1 MEWLRGRALFRGLD
15 TSYVVNV
22 LLMAAS
28 TVVCF
33 VPVMLVAA
41 GTHLST
47 TWTGPLLAAPDD
59 AYFHAILDDAHQAV
73 VFSGFPRES
82 LIACLAMAVAPTM
95 DVAIDL
101 FRFATESQQTNDIL
115 AATLKRGVV
124 RMNLI
129 ERAVFSLGCLV
140 CGVTTLCPTS
150 THYAILN
157 IVNLATV
164 NASGFLTIGPVV
176 LFLQRTGSLGGG
188 QLATFTVVAVCVAS
202 LCASF
207 QGLVQ
212 DPRSSQYNALT
223 LAGVVVYVVI
233 TAVYVLQL
241 VRLAIPTVRRINDSL
256 GEEETPTVVIHVYTL
271 LCRCVDHASK
281 KFAVTYHA
289 IALAIVFITNIW
301 YFTIYYVN
309 PTGFTVK
316 SYSVFYW
323 VYLMA
328 LALVFLVE
336 MRARHE
342 EVEDG
347 LHAIESRKAFIRF
360 ISHEVRTPLS
370 TAVMG
375 MELIMESRLPG
386 ERDDAAAGGG
396 GVAAYDH
403 HDTYA
408 EQTETLA
415 MIGDSLSSAVE
426 ILDDLLTFD
435 SFEDDRGGVAVV
447 KQRIG
452 VWSAIRKAADPLRL
466 QADKAGVK
474 LKWDAATM
482 SAAES
487 VNEGSLRQV
496 AVDADRRKLAY
507 VVRALVL
514 HAIQNTPKGE
524 TVTMAVRLAPRAQ
537 PVTRGWRRGSNTS
550 TTTVNVH
557 ANTGTTADPT
567 GASSSPSPSSMTM
580 SSGFRNSCFSGNTG
594 PGTSGKSGRASLLA
608 GRSGSR
614 IVATNELPGDDNA
627 TPPGPASAQISGKGA
642 PKKNP
647 RRSSLGSLLRGS
659 LMEGGGGR
667 DREDN
672 KHVVMEI
679 TDGEAAPSDDTQATL
694 MSQVRAK
701 VADTFKF
708 RPGELVS
715 SAVRSGG
722 GSGSGLFMALS
733 KVRGLRRSSDDGSV
747 L

>member
-1 MEWLRGRALFRGLD
+1 M
-15 TSYVVNV
+15 YVVNV
-22 LLMAAS
+22 LVMAAS

-59 AYFHAILDDAHQAV
+59 AYFHAILDDTHQAV
-73 VFSGFPRES
+73 VFSGLPRES
-82 LIACLAMAVAPTM
+82 LVACLAMAVAPTM

-101 FRFATESQQTNDIL
+101 FRYATESQHTNDIL
-115 AATLKRGVV
+115 AATSKRGVV

-140 CGVTTLCPTS
+140 CGVTTLCPTSS

-188 QLATFTVVAVCVAS
+188 QLATLTVVAVCVAS

-212 DPRSSQYNALT
+212 DPHSSQYNALT

-241 VRLAIPTVRRINDSL
+241 VRLAVPTVRRINDSL
-256 GEEETPTVVIHVYTL
+256 GEEETPTVVVHAYTL
-271 LCRCVDHASK
+271 LRRCVDHASK

-289 IALAIVFITNIW
+289 IALAVVFVTNIW
-301 YFTIYYVN
+301 YFTVYYVN

-316 SYSVFYW
+316 SYSAFYW
-323 VYLMA
+323 VYLLA

-396 GVAAYDH
+396 AVAASDH

-415 MIGDSLSSAVE
+415 MIGESISAAVE
-426 ILDDLLTFD
+426 ILDDLLQFD

-482 SAAES
+482 AAAES
-487 VNEGSLRQV
+487 LKEGSLRQV

-537 PVTRGWRRGSNTS
+537 PATRGWRRGS
-550 TTTVNVH
+550 TTTTTNMNI
-557 ANTGTTADPT
+557 AADTGPTADPA
-567 GASSSPSPSSMTM
+567 GASSSPAPSSMTT
-580 SSGFRNSCFSGNTG
+580 SSGFRNGSFSGNAG

-608 GRSGSR
+608 GWSGR
-614 IVATNELPGDDNA
+614 RVVATNEQPGADNA
-627 TPPGPASAQISGKGA
+627 TPPGSPSAQSSGKGA

-647 RRSSLGSLLRGS
+647 RRYSLGSLLMRGS
-659 LMEGGGGR
+659 LMEGSGGGGGR

-679 TDGEAAPSDDTQATL
+679 TDGEAAPSDDTHATL
-694 MSQVRAK
+694 MSQVRRYPLP
-701 VADTFKF
+701 TPLS
-708 RPGELVS
+708 RPL
-715 SAVRSGG
+715 
-722 GSGSGLFMALS
+722 
-733 KVRGLRRSSDDGSV
+733 SV
-747 L
+747 LI